1 MFLHSP
7 TNDIKECCSR
17 SALECFKSEL
27 KSTNHKNPMVR
38 KLVRNLGKPTIMNSV
53 NTCTEDEIKKTKC
66 MSCDS
71 YPRVSSK
78 QFLSTLQSRLQM
90 VSLHKHT
97 NTQTPYT

>member
-90 VSLHKHT
+90 AYSRL
-97 NTQTPYT
+97 